1 MDINTLTEI
10 NLTWAQMHWIEESLN
25 VDYSMWS
32 VDDETGDRYLESE
45 ELGIQI
51 VLKTKENGFRIST
64 WEV

>member
-1 MDINTLTEI
+1 
-10 NLTWAQMHWIEESLN
+10 MHWIEESLN
-25 VDYSMWS
+25 VNYSMWS

-45 ELGIQI
+45 ELGTQM